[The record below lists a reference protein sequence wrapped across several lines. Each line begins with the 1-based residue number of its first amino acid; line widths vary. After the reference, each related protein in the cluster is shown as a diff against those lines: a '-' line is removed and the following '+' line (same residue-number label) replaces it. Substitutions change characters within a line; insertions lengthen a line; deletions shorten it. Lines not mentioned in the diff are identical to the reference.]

1 MGALWAQ
8 ERRPVSERHFRWKD
22 RAMNLGGPFEFLERP
37 DEDLIRL
44 TMCRYL
50 KFHPEEISSVNS
62 DLQHEQ
68 ELTEIIQNGL
78 ERTKLDKR
86 SNSITFGVLQ
96 EETLWSQ
103 PSKKCSESEH
113 SEIKSQ
119 WDFVKSS
126 RIAKNIKNKPGH

>member
-1 MGALWAQ
+1 
-8 ERRPVSERHFRWKD
+8 
-22 RAMNLGGPFEFLERP
+22 MNLGGPFEFLERP
-37 DEDLIRL
+37 DEDPIRL

-96 EETLWSQ
+96 EETL
-103 PSKKCSESEH
+103 
-113 SEIKSQ
+113 
-119 WDFVKSS
+119 
-126 RIAKNIKNKPGH
+126 